1 LFYRVHG
8 RVRGRRRGELLYSRW
23 GQGQVIVDRIMAIG
37 PREKGENDENHRG

>member
-23 GQGQVIVDRIMAIG
+23 GQGQVIVDHIMAIG
-37 PREKGENDENHRG
+37 PREKGEKDENHRD